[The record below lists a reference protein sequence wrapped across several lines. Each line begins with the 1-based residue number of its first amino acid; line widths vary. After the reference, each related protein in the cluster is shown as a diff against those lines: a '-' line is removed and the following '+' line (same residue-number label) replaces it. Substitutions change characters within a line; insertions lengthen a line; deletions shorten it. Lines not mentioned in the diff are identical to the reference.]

1 MKGVESQHTD
11 FPEELI
17 CDAECFNPVP
27 NIIDWYTYMDKV
39 NDFVMIR
46 LKQTLQIGLK
56 IK

>member
-17 CDAECFNPVP
+17 YDAECFNPVP

>member
-17 CDAECFNPVP
+17 CDAECFNLVP
-27 NIIDWYTYMDKV
+27 NIIDWCTYMDKV